1 MYFYGKYAVV
11 VDMADWK
18 KNWDSDWERLCNRIV
33 AGHNRNEFPPT
44 EDEFPMYLRNESSWD
59 PRGCDY
65 FERATKEEFAAAYKK
80 YREAEEAEFKAVDKL
95 LGKS

>member
-18 KNWDSDWERLCNRIV
+18 KNWDSDHEALNCQKVIV
-33 AGHNRNEFPPT
+33 HLSNENPPT
-44 EDEFPMYLRNESSWD
+44 EDEFPMYLQEGPGWGVKDRSSYW
-59 PRGCDY
+59 P
-65 FERATKEEFAAAYKK
+65 ATKEECAAAYKK
-80 YREAEEAEFKAVDKL
+80 YLEAELKAVDKL